1 MKLGV
6 VLVCALLAAVAIT
19 AQAADPVECCKAGAS
34 VPCKCFDEKK
44 LATSC
49 KCDG

>member
-6 VLVCALLAAVAIT
+6 LLGCALLAAAVIT
-19 AQAADPVECCKAGAS
+19 AQAVDPVPCCKAGAS

-49 KCDG
+49 TCDG